1 MKETLKLAAII
12 AVAALIGYLSATG
25 LADVLTPTDVPAVE
39 SSDTDDLL
47 VGRYHQRTR
56 VNKFFRRGR
65 A

>member
-1 MKETLKLAAII
+1 MKDVLKLATIVVI
-12 AVAALIGYLSATG
+12 ASLLGYLSATG
-25 LADVLTPTDVPAVE
+25 LASLVIPAAPPTVE

>member
-1 MKETLKLAAII
+1 MTDLLKTAAII
-12 AVAALIGYLSATG
+12 ILAATIGYLSANA
-25 LADVLTPTDVPAVE
+25 LAAALGTPATPTVE